1 MITDS
6 GSFLL
11 EYFVTGK
18 PLIHLISDSA
28 TNMPYRQL
36 SEYFNSFYQAHNN
49 EELSQFLD
57 EVIINNNDYKFE
69 NRKKLL
75 RKVKTYRSCRNGTM
89 EKINTYQS

>member
-1 MITDS
+1 
-6 GSFLL
+6 
-11 EYFVTGK
+11 
-18 PLIHLISDSA
+18 
-28 TNMPYRQL
+28 MPYRQL

-75 RKVKTYRSCRNGTM
+75 EKTNFSKENAAQNILKDLDCVFK
-89 EKINTYQS
+89 EAV